1 MDLDKPVKILFAED
15 NQDDLDLAMRE
26 LTQNG
31 IEHTALNVI
40 SPEKFIEALHNFKP
54 DIIISDLRMPFFD
67 GIQTLQFSLLHNPD
81 IPFIMLTG
89 SNDEE
94 TAVSCMKAGAFDYI
108 IKDRLNMLPFSVK
121 EAIQRIKLIEDKK
134 KVESFLFEEE
144 KKYRLLFETMNQGI
158 VYYNPKAEIISVNPA
173 AERILGYDAD
183 RLFKVKLA
191 DVKWKTI
198 TENGEP
204 FPVEQHPAVLS
215 YKGKRKV
222 NNVIMGI
229 IRPNRT
235 EVTWLEVSAVPQ
247 FDDTSNFPYQV
258 YTTFEDITEKLNF
271 QTELK
276 RSEEKFR
283 LLFEEMNN
291 GMALFEVVYNE
302 DNRPIDCKYRNVNST
317 YTKLMNV
324 DKDDL
329 INHTLCELN
338 PDFDLNL
345 LHKYFNV
352 AINNEPT
359 QFEYF
364 DKELQ
369 KYFDVRIYS
378 PMKNQFAVIL
388 QDISAKKTAEKEL
401 SEKTDELNMFFTNSI
416 DLLCIATMDGLF
428 KRINKEW
435 QKTLDYNLSDFEGK
449 NILDFVHPEDVI
461 ETSNLLNSLKTNP
474 YHESFI
480 NRLKC
485 KDGTYRFIEWK
496 FYTLNNLIF
505 STARDITQRIQDEEE
520 IKRKNDELIKTNIE
534 KDKFFSIIAHDLK
547 SPFNGLLG
555 LSEMLADEVDQ
566 FSIEDIQ
573 KVAKSMKTSAT
584 YLFKLLENLLE
595 WSRMQR
601 GVMKNEPQTCQLSTY
616 FEQAIALNSTLISNK
631 EIKLQNLIPVDFQVT
646 ADAHMLNSVLR
657 NLVSNAIK
665 FTNNKGNIVINAMHI
680 NDKLTHISIKD
691 SGIGISESDMQT
703 LFKIDSI
710 SSNPGTEGE
719 TGTGLGLVLCKEYI
733 ERNGGKIWI
742 DSEVGKGTTVNFT
755 LITA

>member
-1 MDLDKPVKILFAED
+1 MDIDKPVKILFAED

-26 LTQNG
+26 LSQNG

-89 SNDEE
+89 STDEE
-94 TAVSCMKAGAFDYI
+94 TAVACMKAGAFDYI

-121 EAIQRIKLIEDKK
+121 EAIQRIKLMEDKK
-134 KVESFLFEEE
+134 KVEDFLIEEE

-158 VYYNPKAEIISVNPA
+158 IYYSPKAEIISVNPA
-173 AERILGYDAD
+173 AERILGYDAE
-183 RLFKVKLA
+183 RLYKVKLA

-198 TENGEP
+198 TENGDI
-204 FPVEQHPAVLS
+204 FPVEHHPAVLA
-215 YKGKRKV
+215 YKGKRKI
-222 NNVIMGI
+222 NNVIMGVI
-229 IRPNRT
+229 KPNRT
-235 EVTWLEVSAVPQ
+235 EIIWLEVSAVPQ
-247 FDDTSNFPYQV
+247 FDDSSNFPYQV
-258 YTTFEDITEKLNF
+258 YTTFEDITEKLKTQN
-271 QTELK
+271 ELK
-276 RSEEKFR
+276 QSEEKFR

-291 GMALFEVVYNE
+291 GMALFEVVFNE
-302 DNRPIDCKYRNVNST
+302 DYRPIDCKYLAVNST
-317 YTKLMNV
+317 FIKLMNV
-324 DKDDL
+324 DQNE
-329 INHTLCELN
+329 IIGNTLCQID
-338 PDFDLNL
+338 PDFDLVL

-352 AINNEPT
+352 AINGEPIH
-359 QFEYF
+359 FEYY
-364 DKELQ
+364 DKALN
-369 KYFDVRIYS
+369 KYFDIRTYS
-378 PMKNQFAVIL
+378 PIKNQFAVIY
-388 QDISAKKTAEKEL
+388 QDITDKKLAEKEL
-401 SEKTDELNMFFTNSI
+401 EEKTKEINMFFSNSI
-416 DLLCIATMDGLF
+416 DLLCIATMDGVF
-428 KRINKEW
+428 KRINQEW
-435 QKTLDYNLSDFEGK
+435 EKTLNYKLSEFEGK
-449 NILDFVHPEDVI
+449 KLLDFVHPDDVS
-461 ETSNLLNSLKTNP
+461 ETLTVLQTLKSNS
-474 YHESFI
+474 YYESFI

-485 KDGTYRFIEWK
+485 YDGTYRFIEWK

-505 STARDITQRIQDEEE
+505 SAARDITQRIQDEEE

-601 GVMKNEPQTCQLSTY
+601 GVMKNIPVNCQLTA
-616 FEQAIALNSTLISNK
+616 FFDQAISLNSTLISNK
-631 EIKLQNLIPVDFQVT
+631 DLTINNNIPIDYQVS
-646 ADAHMLNSVLR
+646 ADEHMLNSVLR
-657 NLVSNAIK
+657 NLLSNAIK
-665 FTNNKGNIVINAMHI
+665 FSKSNGNILINAMKI
-680 NDKLTHISIKD
+680 TDKLTHISIKD
-691 SGIGISESDMQT
+691 KGIGISQDDIKT

-710 SSNPGTEGE
+710 SSSPGTDGE

-742 DSEVGKGTTVNFT
+742 DSELGKGTTINFT
-755 LITA
+755 LKTV